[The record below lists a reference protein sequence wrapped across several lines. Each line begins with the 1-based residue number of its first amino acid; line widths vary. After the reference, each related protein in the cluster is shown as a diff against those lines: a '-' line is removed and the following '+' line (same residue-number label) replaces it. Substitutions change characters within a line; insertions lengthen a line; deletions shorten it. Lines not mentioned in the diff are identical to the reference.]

1 MPRGRSGTGTDRGVL
16 CRVFGAF
23 PTGVV
28 AVAALADRAPT
39 GLAASSFVSV
49 SLDPPLVSFCVRRQS
64 RTWLALRGA
73 ERLGLSVLG
82 AHQER
87 ASRQL
92 SAPAGNRFAGLT
104 WRATPAGAVILRG
117 ASAWFDCAVEQLVDA
132 GDHELVLLRVGACD
146 ADPRVPPLVFHGSA
160 YRRLEPECHP
170 GP

>member
-1 MPRGRSGTGTDRGVL
+1 MPSDRSDAGTDRAAL
-16 CRVFGAF
+16 CRVLGAF

-28 AVAALADRAPT
+28 AVAALVDRAPT

-49 SLDPPLVSFCVRRQS
+49 SLDPPLVSFCVRRGS
-64 RTWLALRGA
+64 RTWPALRDV

-87 ASRQL
+87 VSRQL
-92 SAPAGNRFAGLT
+92 SAVAGNRFAGLT

-117 ASAWFDCAVEQLVDA
+117 AGAWFDCAVEQLVDA

-146 ADPRVPPLVFHGSA
+146 SDPRVPPLVLHGSA
-160 YRRLEPECHP
+160 YRRLEPGRHP
-170 GP
+170 GL